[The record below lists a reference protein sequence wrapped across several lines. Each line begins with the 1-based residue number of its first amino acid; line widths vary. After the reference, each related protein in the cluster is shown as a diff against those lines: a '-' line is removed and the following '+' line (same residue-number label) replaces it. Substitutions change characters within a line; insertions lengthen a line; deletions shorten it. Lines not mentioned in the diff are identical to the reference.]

1 MQFLTN
7 LYSSNRVIKT
17 SFLDKSF
24 MKQLESALRFGSIL
38 LVQDVE
44 NADPVLNPLLN
55 KEFHKEGG
63 RTLIRIG
70 DQEVDVSPAFK
81 LFLSTRDSFHQF
93 SPRPVFARDLRELH
107 DDAIIAPGPVSEHH
121 LREGGSGAGEAAHRP
136 APGAGGMQSR
146 LRDLE
151 EELLSSLNSLQ
162 GNILDDDSVM
172 NTLEQ
177 LKTDAQTITESIR
190 KSEEAVQIIAESS
203 RVYRPLSEA
212 CSQLYFVVEM
222 LHRVSFLY
230 RYNLQFFL
238 DILHDVLQQ
247 PLDPMF
253 TPRQRMNARFSPSTA
268 RYTHA
273 SATAS
278 RTSTRAS
285 SPCACVSSSFAGLPT
300 SQSRRSTSCCCAE
313 R

>member
-1 MQFLTN
+1 
-7 LYSSNRVIKT
+7 
-17 SFLDKSF
+17 
-24 MKQLESALRFGSIL
+24 
-38 LVQDVE
+38 
-44 NADPVLNPLLN
+44 
-55 KEFHKEGG
+55 
-63 RTLIRIG
+63 
-70 DQEVDVSPAFK
+70 
-81 LFLSTRDSFHQF
+81 
-93 SPRPVFARDLRELH
+93 
-107 DDAIIAPGPVSEHH
+107 
-121 LREGGSGAGEAAHRP
+121 
-136 APGAGGMQSR
+136 MQSR

-253 TPRQRMNARFSPSTA
+253 TPRQRMNALLLSFYRTVYARISHGLTHLDARIFALRMCQLFVRGSPDEPEPEEYQLLLRGTLSFIDPSAEKFVTA
-268 RYTHA
+268 IFGNTL
-273 SATAS
+273 SE
-278 RTSTRAS
+278 
-285 SPCACVSSSFAGLPT
+285 
-300 SQSRRSTSCCCAE
+300 SQSTQMEMHLSLEHTTALKKSLLQRPDYWRREFLAAPVESLLGVADEVGESGWTRGRALWRWLLLIKELRPELLIAASELVVRTLFDADFIS
-313 R
+313 RARRTT